1 MGLVRRSRTSAE
13 FSMSSMT
20 DIIFLLLIFFML
32 TSTLVSQNALNLK
45 LPSSSSTTVAPPSMA
60 VSITQDGKFYY
71 NATPMPLESIE
82 RNVSREMKDAKN
94 KDKLTMTIL
103 AERGVAIEYVV
114 QIMDMA
120 NRLGLSAILATEPPK
135 K

>member
-1 MGLVRRSRTSAE
+1 MGLKRRSKASAE

-60 VSITQDGKFYY
+60 VSITKDGRFYY
-71 NATPMPLESIE
+71 NATQMPLESIE
-82 RNVSREMKDAKN
+82 RNIVRELKDSREKDRTT
-94 KDKLTMTIL
+94 LTIV

-114 QIMDMA
+114 QIMDLA
-120 NRLGLSAILATEPPK
+120 NRMGINAILATEPK